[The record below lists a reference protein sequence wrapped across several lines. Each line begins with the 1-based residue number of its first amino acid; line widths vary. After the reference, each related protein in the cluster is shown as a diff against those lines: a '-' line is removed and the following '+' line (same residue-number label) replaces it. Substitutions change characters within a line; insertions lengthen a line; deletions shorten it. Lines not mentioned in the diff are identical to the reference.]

1 MIRAA
6 RYKKRAVRRTYLAG
20 LCSIRFHIFVVQPMH
35 ELGSHRSRRAPPL
48 LVLASIAALAIV
60 SAASAPHALAAS
72 LAPDGAALSVGDGNN
87 VTVYGIAA
95 HWDSLCTCAALKERG
110 FDTRLV
116 TQLAYWHGREH
127 PAERS
132 SLWDVSVTPMLRWV
146 GPQAAARWF
155 VEIGIGVHLL
165 SATRINTERNFST
178 AFQFGE
184 NAATG
189 IAFGERQRYELG
201 VYIQH
206 VSNGGI
212 KEPNDGITY
221 FGLAVRVALP

>member
-1 MIRAA
+1 MI
-6 RYKKRAVRRTYLAG
+6 
-20 LCSIRFHIFVVQPMH
+20 
-35 ELGSHRSRRAPPL
+35 ELEHHRNRRASRL
-48 LVLASIAALAIV
+48 LVLARIAALSLV
-60 SAASAPHALAAS
+60 AAVSAPHAVAAS
-72 LAPDGAALSVGDGNN
+72 LAPDGVALTVGDGNN
-87 VTVYGIAA
+87 VTVYGLAA
-95 HWDSLCTCAALKERG
+95 HWDSLCMCSELRERG

-116 TQLAYWHGREH
+116 TQLAYWHGREQ

-132 SLWDVSVTPMLRWV
+132 SLWDVGVTPMLRWI

-155 VEIGIGVHLL
+155 VEIGVGIHLL
-165 SATRINTERNFST
+165 SATRINTERTFST

-184 NAATG
+184 TAGAG

-212 KEPNDGITY
+212 KEPNDGLTFI
-221 FGLAVRVALP
+221 GAVARVALP